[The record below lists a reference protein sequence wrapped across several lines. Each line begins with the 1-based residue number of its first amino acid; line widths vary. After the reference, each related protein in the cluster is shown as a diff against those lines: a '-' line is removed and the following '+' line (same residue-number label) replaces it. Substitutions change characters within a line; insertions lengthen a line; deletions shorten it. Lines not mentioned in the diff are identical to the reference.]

1 MNITFRSIRKS
12 DLGLIVK
19 WLNDPETNQYLGAR
33 VRQGTNFETRL
44 KWYEKYKT
52 EKTKKMFIIYVD
64 SKPVGEVG
72 LINIDK
78 LDNNA
83 ELFIMIGEKGF
94 RGKGVGQKAIKFIID
109 YAFNNL
115 KLHRISLGCFEDNI
129 AGMKCYD
136 KCGFKKEGISKDQL
150 RKNDSYYNEVRMG
163 LINEK

>member
-1 MNITFRSIRKS
+1 MNISFRPIRKS
-12 DLGLIVK
+12 DLGIIVK

-44 KWYEKYKT
+44 KWYEKYKA
-52 EKTKKMFIIYVD
+52 EKTKKMFIIYAD

-83 ELFIMIGEKGF
+83 ELFIMIGEKAF
-94 RGKGVGQKAIKFIID
+94 RRKGIGQQAVKFIIN
-109 YAFNNL
+109 YAFNKL

-129 AGMKCYD
+129 AGVKCYE
-136 KCGFKKEGISKDQL
+136 KCCFKKEGIVKDQFY
-150 RKNDSYYNEVRMG
+150 KDGKYYNEITMG
-163 LINEK
+163 LINDK